1 MADKV
6 TDAKKHEINQV
17 KWLTRAQ
24 ILTAICYIVT
34 YSIGFR
40 FSIGYI
46 TTSTIS
52 PSTITSK
59 DPKIGEKFVTFA
71 GFTTS
76 IIVAQRVVNLLTGT
90 AFGEIGQALGRK
102 KLVFVALMGYALGS
116 FFMLLGF
123 LTSKPD
129 TWETCYKP
137 CYAEKFA
144 ANETTAEKLCVD
156 QCVIEDAADGS
167 HFNGSILYIISQGI
181 IGMCS
186 PFGIV
191 ASSFIVDVSV
201 DYNSFV
207 KNYAH
212 MRAFGFAGGLG
223 FGYFFGLVGLIVL
236 YVIAKSA
243 PAFLI
248 AMFVSGI
255 VFGTIGTAMGGLML
269 VEPLT
274 EEKKKKC
281 CVNPMDYLFF
291 SSLIVPM
298 KMGMYT
304 FFLWLANAMY
314 ALFFAYWE
322 SVATHYMLWNYGV
335 NVVIVMVAV
344 VVVFVAQL
352 IAIKCIIPR
361 IGFRRSIYWGY
372 SVLWI
377 GILMLALTRKG
388 PNDTATS
395 QPTGM
400 IVVFIGGLCYMG
412 NGCVQSSMLALYNS
426 QGGPKDT
433 GPLGGAWKT
442 GEASFKLVGSILALV
457 IYPNHV
463 AACNADPTMM
473 PGAHWLYVA
482 APAIILLM
490 VFFMIAD
497 QKYGHLA
504 KSQEYQQDNIFGSWG
519 ATAKADF
526 TDAVVQDATDKNA
539 DA

>member
-201 DYNSFV
+201 DYN
-207 KNYAH
+207 
-212 MRAFGFAGGLG
+212 
-223 FGYFFGLVGLIVL
+223 
-236 YVIAKSA
+236 
-243 PAFLI
+243 
-248 AMFVSGI
+248 
-255 VFGTIGTAMGGLML
+255 
-269 VEPLT
+269 
-274 EEKKKKC
+274 
-281 CVNPMDYLFF
+281 
-291 SSLIVPM
+291 
-298 KMGMYT
+298 
-304 FFLWLANAMY
+304 
-314 ALFFAYWE
+314 
-322 SVATHYMLWNYGV
+322 
-335 NVVIVMVAV
+335 
-344 VVVFVAQL
+344 
-352 IAIKCIIPR
+352 
-361 IGFRRSIYWGY
+361 FR
-372 SVLWI
+372 
-377 GILMLALTRKG
+377 
-388 PNDTATS
+388 
-395 QPTGM
+395 
-400 IVVFIGGLCYMG
+400 
-412 NGCVQSSMLALYNS
+412 
-426 QGGPKDT
+426 
-433 GPLGGAWKT
+433 
-442 GEASFKLVGSILALV
+442 
-457 IYPNHV
+457 
-463 AACNADPTMM
+463 
-473 PGAHWLYVA
+473 
-482 APAIILLM
+482 
-490 VFFMIAD
+490 
-497 QKYGHLA
+497 
-504 KSQEYQQDNIFGSWG
+504 
-519 ATAKADF
+519 
-526 TDAVVQDATDKNA
+526 
-539 DA
+539 